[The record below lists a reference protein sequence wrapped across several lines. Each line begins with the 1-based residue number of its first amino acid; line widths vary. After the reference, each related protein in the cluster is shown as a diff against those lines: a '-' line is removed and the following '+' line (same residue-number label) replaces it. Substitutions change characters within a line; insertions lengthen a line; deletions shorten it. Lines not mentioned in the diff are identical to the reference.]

1 MISIWGIA
9 ISVLGV
15 QMLGAVVDVIREE
28 DLARRVAS
36 LMVFVIELIAMCILI
51 SIGMGEGYV

>member
-1 MISIWGIA
+1 MISIWGIT

-15 QMLGAVVDVIREE
+15 QMLGAMVDATREE

-36 LMVFVIELIAMCILI
+36 LMVFVIELIAMCVLI
-51 SIGMGEGYV
+51 SMRV